1 VFVSL
6 ENRRLRSTPSAAS
19 QSWLEPGFDSITK
32 VGIASAR
39 SSAELFQLKRQPFVG
54 RNV

>member
-6 ENRRLRSTPSAAS
+6 ENRWLRSTASAAS
-19 QSWLEPGFDSITK
+19 QSWIEPGFDSITT

-39 SSAELFQLKRQPFVG
+39 SSAELFQLRRQPFVG